1 MAWKWHILHEIW
13 PHHVKEREILSLHW
27 KFEALPPR
35 RSVTMKFY
43 ISSVLKCEQNWYAH
57 WTIFVVI
64 FFLAEVKILRTLKE
78 KKSFCPIYK
87 NAHISWTLWATPMIF
102 CGKTDFTKRDQA
114 KKVGLLKMCPTGPTS
129 PTNLPDGKTKKW
141 HNFWMSKPIW
151 LKFCMKVVEE
161 YPHY

>member
-1 MAWKWHILHEIW
+1 MAWKWHILHKIW

-27 KFEALPPR
+27 KFKALTPR

-43 ISSVLKCEQNWYAH
+43 ISSVKMCEQNWYAR

-78 KKSFCPIYK
+78 KKSICPIYK

-114 KKVGLLKMCPTGPTS
+114 KKVGLLKMSPTGPTS
-129 PTNLPDGKTKKW
+129 PTNLPDEKKKKW
-141 HNFWMSKPIW
+141 HNFWMSEPIW

-161 YPHY
+161 YLHY

>member
-27 KFEALPPR
+27 KFEVLPPR

-43 ISSVLKCEQNWYAH
+43 ILSVLKCEQNWYAR

-64 FFLAEVKILRTLKE
+64 FFLAEVKISRTLKE
-78 KKSFCPIYK
+78 KKSICPIYK

-114 KKVGLLKMCPTGPTS
+114 KKVGLLKMSLTGPTS
-129 PTNLPDGKTKKW
+129 PTNLPDEKTKKW
-141 HNFWMSKPIW
+141 HNFWMSWLIW
-151 LKFCMKVVEE
+151 LKFCMKVVKE
-161 YPHY
+161 YLHH

>member
-13 PHHVKEREILSLHW
+13 PHRVKEREILSLHW

-35 RSVTMKFY
+35 LSVTMKFY
-43 ISSVLKCEQNWYAH
+43 ILSVLKCEQNWYAR

-64 FFLAEVKILRTLKE
+64 FFLAEVKISRTLKE
-78 KKSFCPIYK
+78 KKSICPIYK

-114 KKVGLLKMCPTGPTS
+114 KKVGLLKMSPTGPTS
-129 PTNLPDGKTKKW
+129 PTNLPDEKMKKW
-141 HNFWMSKPIW
+141 HNFWMSLPIW

-161 YPHY
+161 YLHY